1 MRKTV
6 KIGSNIS
13 SGGKSGNFNNINN
26 VPSGKYQANKGGKI
40 ATTSSILNN
49 KRMSTKI
56 KK

>member
-1 MRKTV
+1 M
-6 KIGSNIS
+6 GSNIGT
-13 SGGKSGNFNNINN
+13 GGKSSNINNVNN